1 MKIYENLTN
10 VNFTFIQ
17 PKQNYEISQCRI
29 LSNYPH
35 MFIKKKQITAEYFA
49 IDCEKKNLNNVKMI
63 VQVKEGDQ
71 AEEKQMVT

>member
-1 MKIYENLTN
+1 MEIYENVSN
-10 VNFTFIQ
+10 VNFTFIH
-17 PKQNYEISQCRI
+17 PKKLEIFQCRS
-29 LSNYPH
+29 LSNYPF

>member
-1 MKIYENLTN
+1 MQN
-10 VNFTFIQ
+10 VI
-17 PKQNYEISQCRI
+17 K
-29 LSNYPH
+29 LSVYV
-35 MFIKKKQITAEYFA
+35 IKKKQITTEYFA